1 MKQHHTAERDSHQ
14 EVPTRRQV
22 NWIKWTLIFAIVC
35 QIGGLIYIEGQ
46 RGQQIAA
53 VVQQTQA
60 LGVAI
65 QEDHSENVAAI
76 QALGQRVDNV
86 YSLVAQQGKGK

>member
-1 MKQHHTAERDSHQ
+1 MKQHHTTGRDSR

-46 RGQQIAA
+46 RGQQITA

-65 QEDHSENVAAI
+65 QEDHDENVAAI
-76 QALGQRVDNV
+76 QALGRRVDNV